1 MRIPREFRN
10 MTEHKEVERY
20 KYANTSNSDASGTHQ
35 KNALDTE
42 PLPEA
47 PESRPQG
54 NDEYEQMIAENI
66 NTDIRQKIE
75 VAAFYIALR
84 HGFPPGSEV
93 ADWLQAEI
101 EIQQL
106 SHKTKPGHPSHVT
119 GT

>member
-1 MRIPREFRN
+1 MRIPREFRI
-10 MTEHKEVERY
+10 MTEHKASERY
-20 KYANTSNSDASGTHQ
+20 KYTNTSDPHATGTHR
-35 KNALDTE
+35 KRVLDAETH
-42 PLPEA
+42 PEA
-47 PESRPQG
+47 PASQPQG
-54 NDEYEQMIAENI
+54 NYEYEQMIAENI
-66 NTDIRQKIE
+66 NSDIRHKIE

-106 SHKTKPGHPSHVT
+106 AHKTKPGHPSHVT